1 MNTDQML
8 FVDGLE
14 CSVYDRT
21 VFTELR
27 AGSLAAVVCTLSFW
41 EDALESLDN
50 LGQWRDLERENAD
63 LIRIVRSAA
72 DIEDAHAA
80 GRTGIVIGSQG
91 SDLLQG
97 RLRYVELF
105 HDLGL
110 RVLQLTYNN
119 QNSIGGSCYEPN
131 DSGLARFGKEV
142 VREMNRVGM
151 LVDLSHVGNVT
162 GMDAIRWSEQP
173 VAVTHANPYSL
184 HAHPRNKPDELLRAL
199 ADNGGVLGVA
209 GYRNISG
216 EWVSSIE
223 KWCEMIKRT
232 VDLIGIEHVG
242 IGTDMSRRSGEA
254 ELQWMRMGR
263 WTRTPNYGAG
273 SPERPGKTEPPSFLR
288 TTESFPAIATS
299 LSTHGFSD
307 DEAALIMGGNWMRLY
322 RTVFGA

>member
-1 MNTDQML
+1 MSMDQSL

-14 CSVYDRT
+14 CSVYDRS
-21 VFTELR
+21 VFTELQT
-27 AGSLAAVVCTLSFW
+27 GSLAAVVCTLSFW
-41 EDALESLDN
+41 EDTLESLDN
-50 LGQWRDLERENAD
+50 LGRWRDLERENAD
-63 LIRIVRSAA
+63 LIRIVRSAG

-91 SDLLQG
+91 SELLGG

-184 HAHPRNKPDELLRAL
+184 YAHPRNKPDDLLRAL

-209 GYRNISG
+209 GYVNISG

-242 IGTDMSRRSGEA
+242 IGTDMSRRSGDA
-254 ELQWMRMGR
+254 ELNWMRMGR

-273 SPERPGKTEPPSFLR
+273 SPEHPGKVPPPEFLKS
-288 TTESFPAIATS
+288 TESFPAIATA
-299 LSTHGFSD
+299 LSAHGFSD
-307 DEAALIMGGNWMRLY
+307 DEVASIMGGNWMRLY